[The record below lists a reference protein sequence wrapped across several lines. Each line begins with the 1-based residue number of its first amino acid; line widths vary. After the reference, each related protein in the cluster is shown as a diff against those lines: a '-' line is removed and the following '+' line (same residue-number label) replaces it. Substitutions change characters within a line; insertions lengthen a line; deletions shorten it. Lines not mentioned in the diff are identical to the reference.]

1 VAHWIVVGAGSA
13 GCVLANRLSADPKR
27 SVTLIEAGPHLLP
40 GSVPRSIAGSD
51 FLDAIDEPGRSFDD
65 VVAKRTSA
73 GRPRPYRLGRGVGGS
88 SAINAM
94 IALRGTPGFY
104 ERLGWHDLDPL
115 WEGMLLPTAPASDRE
130 LGGIDRA
137 LRAADPAT
145 EAVALTRTKGG
156 RVSSAQAYLWPAM
169 ARPNLTVLTN
179 TDVERVLVKGTHCF
193 GVSLDDGTTIDAD
206 HVVCAAG
213 AIHSPALLLR
223 SGVQVPG
230 LGHGL
235 QDHPAAALTLR
246 LAEVDDDLIQILPM
260 NHLGPAAL
268 GHAALLVALMTPQ
281 SQNGTVTIDEHGQPV
296 VDLRLLENPED
307 SAALVA
313 GVRYALQLCHHP
325 AFSSILD
332 DVLIDDRGTSATT
345 LADDASLASW
355 LQVECADYVHASGSC
370 AMGTVVDSS
379 YRVVGYQGL
388 SVCDASVFPT
398 IPDANTHLPVT
409 LAAERF
415 AFQVTSR

>member
-40 GSVPRSIAGSD
+40 GSVPRSIAGPD

-65 VVAKRTSA
+65 VVAKRTSS
-73 GRPRPYRLGRGVGGS
+73 GKPRPYRLGRGIGGS

-115 WEGMLLPTAPASDRE
+115 WERMLLPTASASDHE

-145 EAVALTRTKGG
+145 EAVALTRAKGR

-169 ARPNLTVLTN
+169 SRPNLTVLTN
-179 TDVERVLVKGTHCF
+179 TDVERVLVRGTRCF
-193 GVSLDDGTTIDAD
+193 GVSLYDGTTIDAD

-235 QDHPAAALTLR
+235 QDHPAATLTLR
-246 LAEVDDDLIQILPM
+246 LAEPPAPTLDGVTIGSALHVRVDDDLIQILPM

-313 GVRYALQLCHHP
+313 GVRYALQLCQHP

-332 DVLIDDRGTSATT
+332 DVAMPRCSRLSRMQTLI
-345 LADDASLASW
+345 
-355 LQVECADYVHASGSC
+355 C
-370 AMGTVVDSS
+370 
-379 YRVVGYQGL
+379 
-388 SVCDASVFPT
+388 P
-398 IPDANTHLPVT
+398 
-409 LAAERF
+409 
-415 AFQVTSR
+415 